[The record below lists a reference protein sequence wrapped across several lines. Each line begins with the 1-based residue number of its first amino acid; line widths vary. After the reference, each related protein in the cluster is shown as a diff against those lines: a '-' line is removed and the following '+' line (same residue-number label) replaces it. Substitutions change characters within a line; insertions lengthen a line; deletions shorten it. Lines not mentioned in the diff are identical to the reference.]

1 MKAITFLGTG
11 KYKETTYYFGTK
23 TASPANLFPKVLC
36 EFFEPKEILVMVTK
50 QAKDMWFGE
59 LKSQLKPLCL
69 EPTPVDIPEGHKVE
83 DLWVIFGELTKHLKE
98 KDEVIFDITHSFRT
112 LPLLSFLAAS
122 YLRVAKN
129 VTIKGIY
136 YGAWE
141 ARKPQ
146 PPPDNPFSSSPTD
159 LSPIFD
165 LTPFI
170 KLLDW
175 TTATDQFIKTGDAK
189 SLSELIQNTDGKQE
203 KLNELALSL
212 NNIALGLNTLRP
224 LYVMEESAKL
234 KRKIQAAELEIKS
247 DLPQLIPLL
256 ERIEKD
262 YSQFSLASPKTNQER
277 TNIKRLTNQLRM
289 VEWYEKRGRWVHAL
303 SLARE
308 SIVSLVC
315 FRLNKNAL
323 SENDRERVGKLIN
336 KYYSTEKNIPYR
348 ANWKAAINDNL
359 REALHRFWG
368 GEVNRKHFSLDNS
381 QPDLASLRN
390 DVMHAG
396 QLETSKPIEQTVQET
411 QKILK
416 EFKNVVGEILTQKGH
431 PE

>member
-1 MKAITFLGTG
+1 MKAVTFLGTG
-11 KYKETTYYFGTK
+11 KYKETTYYFGDK
-23 TASPANLFPKVLC
+23 TASPANLFPKILC
-36 EFFEPKEILVMVTK
+36 EFFQPKEILVMVTK
-50 QAKDMWFGE
+50 QAKDMWFDE

-129 VTIKGIY
+129 VIIKGIY

-141 ARKPQ
+141 ARTPQ

-189 SLSELIQNTDGKQE
+189 SLSELIQSTDGKQE

-212 NNIALGLNTLRP
+212 NSIALGLNTLRP

-234 KRKIQAAELEIKS
+234 KRKIQAAESEIKS

-262 YSQFSLASPKTNQER
+262 YSQFSLASPKTDQDR

-315 FRLNKNAL
+315 FLLSKNAL
-323 SENDRERVGKLIN
+323 SENDRSRVEKLIK
-336 KYYSTEKNIPYR
+336 KYYSTEKVPYK
-348 ANWKAAINDNL
+348 ADWKAAISDSL
-359 REALHRFWG
+359 RETLHKFWG
-368 GEVNRKHFSLDNS
+368 GEANRKHFGIKDSD
-381 QPDLASLRN
+381 PDLASLRN

-396 QLETSKPIEQTVQET
+396 QVETSKPIERTIQEAQT
-411 QKILK
+411 ILR
-416 EFKNVVGEILTQKGH
+416 EFKNVVGKILTQKRV
-431 PE
+431 P

>member
-1 MKAITFLGTG
+1 MKAITFLGTT
-11 KYKETTYYFGTK
+11 KYKETTYYFGNK
-23 TASPANLFPKVLC
+23 VASPTNLFPKVLC
-36 EFFEPKEILVMVTK
+36 EFFQPEKILVMVTK
-50 QAKDMWFGE
+50 QAKDMWFDE
-59 LKSQLKPLCL
+59 LQNQLKPLCL
-69 EPTPVDIPEGHKVE
+69 EPEPVVIPEGHEVK
-83 DLWVIFGELTKHLKE
+83 DLWEVFSELTNHLNE
-98 KDEVIFDITHSFRT
+98 EDEVIFDITHSFRT

-146 PPPDNPFSSSPTD
+146 PPPDNPSSSNPSD
-159 LSPIFD
+159 RSPVFD

-175 TTATDQFIKTGDAK
+175 TTATDQFIKTGEAE
-189 SLSELIQNTDGKQE
+189 SLSELIRATDGTQE
-203 KLNELALSL
+203 TRLNELAFSI
-212 NNIALGLNTLRP
+212 NKIALGLNSLRP
-224 LYVMEESAKL
+224 LSVMEESARL
-234 KRKIQAAELEIKS
+234 SRKIKDAKLEIES
-247 DLPQLIPLL
+247 GLPQLIPLL

-262 YSQFSLASPKTNQER
+262 YSQFALLSPKTNEKR
-277 TNIKRLTNQLRM
+277 SNIRRLTNQLRM

-315 FRLNKNAL
+315 FLLNKNAL
-323 SENDRERVGKLIN
+323 SENDRDKVGKLIN
-336 KYYSTEKNIPYR
+336 KYYSTESDIPYK
-348 ANWKAAINDNL
+348 AGWKTAINDSS
-359 REALHRFWG
+359 REALHKFWG
-368 GEVNRKHFSLDNS
+368 GDANRKQFGLKDS

-396 QLETSKPIEQTVQET
+396 QIETSKPIEQTIQET
-411 QKILK
+411 RQILK
-416 EFKNVVGEILTQKGH
+416 EFKKVVGEILERKK
-431 PE
+431 